1 MYEHLATVFS
11 ELLPSMLP
19 LMCGEIDAMRFA
31 LLHKS
36 LPTHF
41 ECEVV
46 VKVRRMVFYGR
57 EERYSSTMHV
67 EGTPDETI
75 SAVGLYFPRIDER
88 LLGGILDLEK
98 RRGVHYLVQGGDARI
113 ETDMGVAFANWAGPH
128 RLSGVRPV
136 ANFSDRCTRD
146 VVAFF
151 VRRVFLGDAVP
162 LLSEVSHLPVNERH
176 HALRELDSYLVPGLP
191 ELVCEF
197 LVGTRQ
203 FRCAEMA
210 ALRNGRHVVDPDD
223 RDRFDY
229 SMCEGSSDGTYHTN
243 EFDCVTVPDAR
254 RGYDLYNSD
263 LGSVLSDGVLSD
275 GNDFPLDPDF
285 AGHVPL
291 AWATSTNESA
301 VG

>member
-136 ANFSDRCTRD
+136 ANFSDRTRSHRCTLRGTGLC
-146 VVAFF
+146 FQG
-151 VRRVFLGDAVP
+151 VR
-162 LLSEVSHLPVNERH
+162 EMWLPSLCDESSSATRCRCC
-176 HALRELDSYLVPGLP
+176 LRYRT
-191 ELVCEF
+191 F
-197 LVGTRQ
+197 Q
-203 FRCAEMA
+203 
-210 ALRNGRHVVDPDD
+210 
-223 RDRFDY
+223 
-229 SMCEGSSDGTYHTN
+229 
-243 EFDCVTVPDAR
+243 
-254 RGYDLYNSD
+254 
-263 LGSVLSDGVLSD
+263 
-275 GNDFPLDPDF
+275 
-285 AGHVPL
+285 
-291 AWATSTNESA
+291 
-301 VG
+301 